1 MTSSTEPSETIQ
13 NTSTVDTPTDV
24 VETDT
29 AEKPVNGVD
38 EEASASENKAGK
50 RKRSTKKGIEIDE
63 TSNNISNGR
72 PKRALPKRK

>member
-13 NTSTVDTPTDV
+13 NTSTVDTPADV

-38 EEASASENKAGK
+38 EEASENKAGK